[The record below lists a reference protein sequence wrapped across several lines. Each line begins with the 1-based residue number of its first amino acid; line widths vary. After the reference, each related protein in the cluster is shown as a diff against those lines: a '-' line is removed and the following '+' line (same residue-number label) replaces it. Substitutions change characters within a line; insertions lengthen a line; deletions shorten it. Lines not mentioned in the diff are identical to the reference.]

1 MVPSRSER
9 LSEREEREILLH
21 GDQGVTV
28 GEQENRRTV
37 ERLVEALNTH
47 DLELFDAQFHEDSVM
62 EYPQS
67 GERVLGGAN
76 RRAVYA
82 AFPALPQI
90 APRRI
95 LVEGDLAVLEAALD
109 YGDGADWRAVLVFE
123 LRDGKIAKE
132 TAYWSQPFE
141 AAEWRARWVE
151 RLTE

>member
-1 MVPSRSER
+1 M
-9 LSEREEREILLH
+9 
-21 GDQGVTV
+21 

-47 DLELFDAQFHEDSVM
+47 DLELLDAQFHEDSVL
-62 EYPQS
+62 EYPRS
-67 GERVLGGAN
+67 GERIVWGAN

-82 AFPALPQI
+82 AFSTLPQI

-95 LVEGDLAVLEAALD
+95 LVEGDLAVLEATLD

-141 AAEWRARWVE
+141 AAEWRTGWVE
-151 RLTE
+151 RMNE